1 MLLIVDLLF
10 DHFTENV
17 NIKYLN
23 GGCPTKDVTAA
34 TLML

>member
-1 MLLIVDLLF
+1 MLLILDLLS

-23 GGCPTKDVTAA
+23 GECPTKDVIAD
-34 TLML
+34 TLIL